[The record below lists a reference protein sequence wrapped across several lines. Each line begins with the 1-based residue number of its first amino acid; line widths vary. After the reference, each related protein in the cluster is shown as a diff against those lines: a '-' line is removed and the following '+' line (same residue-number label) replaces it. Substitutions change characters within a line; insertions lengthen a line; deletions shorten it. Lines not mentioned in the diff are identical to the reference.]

1 MNKEKGKIKKNFKLF
16 LSWFFL
22 GFNKNRKRTSFAS
35 INYAI
40 RNWNT
45 KYFKFITSGNRKC
58 GIRNT
63 SRTSC
68 EFFRPKNMS
77 VCGYPTDPAKKYRSY
92 TFLED
97 LFRNFYVS
105 LGTATSRIF
114 LQKIQRFA
122 NSVPFNMTEMV

>member
-1 MNKEKGKIKKNFKLF
+1 MPSEIGIQNILSLLLVETVNVVYVTQAGRHVNFSGQKICM
-16 LSWFFL
+16 
-22 GFNKNRKRTSFAS
+22 
-35 INYAI
+35 Y
-40 RNWNT
+40 
-45 KYFKFITSGNRKC
+45 
-58 GIRNT
+58 
-63 SRTSC
+63 
-68 EFFRPKNMS
+68 